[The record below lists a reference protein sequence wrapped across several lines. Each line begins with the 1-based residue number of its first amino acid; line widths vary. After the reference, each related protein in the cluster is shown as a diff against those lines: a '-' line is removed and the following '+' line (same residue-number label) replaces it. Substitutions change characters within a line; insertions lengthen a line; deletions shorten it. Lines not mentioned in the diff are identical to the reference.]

1 MVNLILWD
9 VLSQH
14 GEEGTG
20 RIPAHDIL
28 NPPSLEY
35 VGMKEVVPHI
45 MWYKM
50 EPNSFK

>member
-1 MVNLILWD
+1 MNLILWN

-20 RIPAHDIL
+20 RTPTHDIL
-28 NPPSLEY
+28 SPPCQEY

-45 MWYKM
+45 TRKM
-50 EPNSFK
+50 KPNSFK